1 MSLHVDHDLLT
12 AGTSRVL
19 FELTSRC
26 NLKCVYCAVSQPS
39 YHGQDLE
46 VEHES
51 IVAQTFALHPTEVQ
65 ISGHGETTLVRGW
78 QLLAREF
85 LRRGL
90 PLSLTTNLSK
100 KFSAEEIN
108 VLCELTRIT
117 VSCDTTDPELFAKL
131 RRGSKLDA
139 MERNL
144 RAIVDTCRNRKRQ
157 QPYIALNCT
166 VMQQNIGGLVD
177 VVRWAI
183 AHEISCVSLVNL
195 VRYPPLEGVMT
206 PQHPADVDPQGAL
219 EKIAEA
225 RRVAREE
232 GLDFNSMGGLE
243 TELKAALSN
252 KKSASNGRQAPS
264 VPALVA
270 SATTQS
276 PAWGELEALQARV
289 ASDPTKID
297 VDAIAR
303 FAANAASFAST
314 HAAGSRA
321 QRSAPSSS
329 SARTSSSPHE
339 HETVNDQSTRAIA
352 DRPASAR
359 APSDAI
365 ETVLSIAAQP
375 GPSSGSSSRPND
387 LAETRDCVDP
397 WEMTFIRADGRV
409 ALCCWSPHLG
419 NLKDESLA
427 SLIDSPAARK
437 MRAGLLSGELDDAC
451 RHCPARGM
459 TTRANLAKRVRKTI
473 ERESLDDVEKLRA
486 RIYNLEGEREQLLAH
501 AETLESEREHLKGHI
516 ANLEPDHAGLRGHVE
531 TLEHERGHLLGHIRN
546 LERERSSITWF
557 VVKRVRANIKQSALG
572 KFFVRIKRNRA

>member
-51 IVAQTFALHPTEVQ
+51 IVSQTFALHPTEVQ

-144 RAIVDTCRNRKRQ
+144 RAIVDTCRARKRQ

-177 VVRWAI
+177 VVRWAL
-183 AHEISCVSLVNL
+183 AHKISCVSLVNL

-243 TELKAALSN
+243 TELRAALSN
-252 KKSASNGRQAPS
+252 KTSASNGRLASSAPS
-264 VPALVA
+264 PVACATAEAPA
-270 SATTQS
+270 SE
-276 PAWGELEALQARV
+276 ELDAMQARV

-297 VDAIAR
+297 VDESAR
-303 FAANAASFAST
+303 FAANAESSAST
-314 HAAGSRA
+314 HVAGA
-321 QRSAPSSS
+321 APSLSARRSS
-329 SARTSSSPHE
+329 SAQAASSANGR
-339 HETVNDQSTRAIA
+339 ETADDESTRAVVRTQHSA
-352 DRPASAR
+352 KPASAR

-365 ETVLSIAAQP
+365 EAVLSVASRP
-375 GPSSGSSSRPND
+375 DSSSGPND

-459 TTRANLAKRVRKTI
+459 TTRANLANRVRKT
-473 ERESLDDVEKLRA
+473 L
-486 RIYNLEGEREQLLAH
+486 
-501 AETLESEREHLKGHI
+501 
-516 ANLEPDHAGLRGHVE
+516 
-531 TLEHERGHLLGHIRN
+531 
-546 LERERSSITWF
+546 
-557 VVKRVRANIKQSALG
+557 
-572 KFFVRIKRNRA
+572 